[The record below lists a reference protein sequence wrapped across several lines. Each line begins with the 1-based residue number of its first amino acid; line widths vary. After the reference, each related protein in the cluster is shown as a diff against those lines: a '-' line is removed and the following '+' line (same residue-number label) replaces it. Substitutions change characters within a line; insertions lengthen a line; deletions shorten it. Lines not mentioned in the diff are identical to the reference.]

1 MSEEH
6 IVEEIH
12 EEPKLETFAD
22 YYADLKLLLE
32 SAESDVI
39 KSEKGNASAKVRL
52 RKTLR
57 LLRTKCGTF
66 VKFSQGKLD

>member
-1 MSEEH
+1 MSEDH

-12 EEPKLETFAD
+12 KETSLETFED

-32 SAESDVI
+32 SAESDVL
-39 KSEKGNASAKVRL
+39 KSAKGNASAKVRL

-57 LLRTKCGTF
+57 LLKTKCGTF